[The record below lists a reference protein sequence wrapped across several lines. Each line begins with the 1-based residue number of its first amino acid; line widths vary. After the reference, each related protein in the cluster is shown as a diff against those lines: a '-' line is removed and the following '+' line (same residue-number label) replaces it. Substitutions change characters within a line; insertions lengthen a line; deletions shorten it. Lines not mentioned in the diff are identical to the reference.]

1 MLPVCE
7 DTVKRWPFMNQ
18 EVRQTSRQT
27 PDQLVPCP
35 NPLSLQ
41 NYEREISVVYK
52 LPDLWYF
59 AIAANM
65 H

>member
-1 MLPVCE
+1 
-7 DTVKRWPFMNQ
+7 MNQ